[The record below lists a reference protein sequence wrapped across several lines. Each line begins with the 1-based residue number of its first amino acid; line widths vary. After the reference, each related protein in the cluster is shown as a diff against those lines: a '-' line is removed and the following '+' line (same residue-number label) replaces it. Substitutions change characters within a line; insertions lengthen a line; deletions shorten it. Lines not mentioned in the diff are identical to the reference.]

1 MVAPSIE
8 AAVPRWGSLSSAGCS
23 SSAMRYFE
31 RRDRNVVEDRLTRG
45 KESTSCCDHMTV
57 VASHGVRRLAAL
69 ALSGNM
75 RQRADL
81 PRAWRRSEAWVVSA

>member
-8 AAVPRWGSLSSAGCS
+8 AAVPPRGSLSSSGCS
-23 SSAMRYFE
+23 SSAMRYFSA
-31 RRDRNVVEDRLTRG
+31 NGATATSSDRLTRS

-75 RQRADL
+75 RQR
-81 PRAWRRSEAWVVSA
+81 